1 MKEKILHIVDTYS
14 TCSYHEFFNAG
25 FLVSCCQVADKVIY
39 HAAQS
44 SQKCVMSLLEKK
56 GYKGFVPNIE
66 CRSLCVVHKESTW
79 RSLLRTFV
87 SAFLNVY
94 YLFVG
99 GKGPVIFMHN
109 DAFSIYWLNLF
120 NFFLRRP
127 IWIVCHGELEL
138 LISSPRWCKPSFLYK
153 HLFHFFFK
161 HINIGQKMHFIVLGH
176 SIASNLKHIVSEKNE
191 KRFVA
196 VEHPYFFEAGFTTK
210 HVIQGQ
216 MFLGTV
222 GVLNEFKGFYRLQ
235 NLVELL
241 REKIEEGRLSVSVIG
256 RLENVIPVH
265 QDLIQYST
273 LGNSL
278 LPREKFSQLICGLDY
293 VLFLYNTESYK
304 LIASGAIF
312 DAISF
317 GKPIIALRND
327 YFVAVFERCGEI
339 GYLCSSLDEIFQ
351 LVVKLID
358 NPDMVTYDYF
368 LMNMKKARVMFA
380 PEQVK
385 IDLFE

>member
-1 MKEKILHIVDTYS
+1 MAI
-14 TCSYHEFFNAG
+14 
-25 FLVSCCQVADKVIY
+25 
-39 HAAQS
+39 
-44 SQKCVMSLLEKK
+44 
-56 GYKGFVPNIE
+56 
-66 CRSLCVVHKESTW
+66 
-79 RSLLRTFV
+79 
-87 SAFLNVY
+87 
-94 YLFVG
+94 
-99 GKGPVIFMHN
+99 
-109 DAFSIYWLNLF
+109 
-120 NFFLRRP
+120 
-127 IWIVCHGELEL
+127 
-138 LISSPRWCKPSFLYK
+138 
-153 HLFHFFFK
+153 
-161 HINIGQKMHFIVLGH
+161 
-176 SIASNLKHIVSEKNE
+176 
-191 KRFVA
+191 
-196 VEHPYFFEAGFTTK
+196 EHPYFFEEGFTTK

-256 RLENVIPVH
+256 RLENVMPVH

-339 GYLCSSLDEIFQ
+339 GYLCNSLDEICQ

-358 NPDMVTYDYF
+358 NPDMATYNCF

-385 IDLFE
+385 IDLF